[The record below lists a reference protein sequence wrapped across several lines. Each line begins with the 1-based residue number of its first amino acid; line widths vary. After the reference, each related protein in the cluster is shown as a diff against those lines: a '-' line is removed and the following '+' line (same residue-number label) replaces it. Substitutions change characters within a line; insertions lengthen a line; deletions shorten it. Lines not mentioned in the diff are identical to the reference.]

1 MGMQHKEFV
10 METTRSNQ
18 GTRGTSRLAQLFTR
32 YPVAIGFILMFA
44 LTWPLD
50 LGLAAQSRGLL
61 PFHIP
66 PILGLFVGY
75 GFVAAALMMT
85 GIVSGKA
92 GIAALLRRLLIW
104 RVGLPWYGIVLFG
117 AAALDLVAISIHV
130 LLGGTMPD
138 FAQPFARQL
147 VGPSLNLWVAALAF
161 LLYQVLSNGE
171 EFGWRGYALPRLQAR
186 YGALVASLII
196 GVIWAVWHLPKFLAA
211 GDVHDY
217 SFWFFALQIIATAIL
232 YTWVYNNTRGSLL
245 MALLFHA
252 AVNTAELFL
261 PILPSAGGDTRPLLI
276 AMGLRC
282 VAALLVVIVVG
293 PNLGRQPV
301 AQLEVINPA
310 VAVG

>member
-1 MGMQHKEFV
+1 MGTYEEAD

-18 GTRGTSRLAQLFTR
+18 GPQGTSRLAQLFTR
-32 YPVAIGFILMFA
+32 YPIVVGFILMFV

-75 GFVAAALMMT
+75 GFVAASLMMS

-92 GIAALLRRLLIW
+92 GITALLRRLLIW
-104 RVGLPWYGIVLFG
+104 RVGLPWYGVVLFG
-117 AAALDLVAISIHV
+117 FAAINLLAIGIHV
-130 LLGGTMPD
+130 LLGGAMPD

-147 VGPSLNLWVAALAF
+147 IGPSLNLWLGALAF

-186 YGALVASLII
+186 YSALAASLMI
-196 GVIWAVWHLPKFLAA
+196 GVIWAVWHLPKFLTA
-211 GDVHDY
+211 GDAHDY

-232 YTWVYNNTRGSLL
+232 YTWVSNNTRGSLL
-245 MALLFHA
+245 IALLFHA
-252 AVNTAELFL
+252 AGNTAEVFL
-261 PILPSAGGDTRPLLI
+261 PIIPASVGDSRPMLI

-282 VAALLVVIVVG
+282 VAAVVVIFVVG
-293 PNLGRQPV
+293 PNLGRQPA
-301 AQLEVINPA
+301 AQREVITPA